1 MISAKDY
8 LRYPN
13 GRDSDQSEND
23 KRIKDAVQQLEGD
36 GYPAKPKNLLYR
48 IGDNVL
54 LFWVKLPSRTKKALW
69 YDCIIMFT
77 AENQMDFNTNL
88 LDMPFKA
95 FSNSPSFYYRYGKA
109 FRDAGMLIGQFK
121 YKFDDRI
128 LANDPT
134 KTNPDKAVGYER
146 TIYTALFM
154 QDRLSHL
161 NQPFR
166 TIFRKARKTDWA
178 HIAAGVKHQ
187 LDLEEK
193 RILNKDTKKEAQRKD
208 EIAKRKAIRQQFGP
222 KKKDGVTPTT
232 PHTKRAAKS
241 GFTKMASKTK
251 LTKHTLKTKV
261 I

>member
-13 GRDSDQSEND
+13 GRDSDPKEND
-23 KRIKDAVQQLEGD
+23 ARTRDAIQQLEGD
-36 GYPAKPKNLLYR
+36 GYPAKPKNFIYR
-48 IGDNVL
+48 IGDNML
-54 LFWVKLPSRTKKALW
+54 LFWVKLPSRTKAGLW

-121 YKFDDRI
+121 YKFDERI
-128 LANDPT
+128 LAEEPT
-134 KTNPDKAVGYER
+134 KTNPDKKVGYER

-154 QDRLSHL
+154 QDKLSHL

-166 TIFRKARKTDWA
+166 TIFRKARKTDWS
-178 HIAAGVKHQ
+178 HIAAGVKTQ

-193 RILNKDTKKEAQRKD
+193 RILNRDTKKEAQRKS
-208 EIAKRKAIRQQFGP
+208 EVAKRKAIRQQFAP
-222 KKKDGVTPTT
+222 KKKGVTPTT
-232 PHTKRAAKS
+232 PSTKRTAKS
-241 GFTKMASKTK
+241 VYTKQTASTTKVKKTK
-251 LTKHTLKTKV
+251 KV
-261 I
+261 